1 MGDRWIFMI
10 QAIIGRA
17 ALTMAVVVAIAIAS
31 PTALNAAPQ
40 GKDPPGS
47 EDQTEQGGQTNSGG
61 NLSEQLDR
69 SKGVIHPPPTGDT
82 GIETTVPNPDAG
94 TLKVIPPPGTP
105 GGDESVEPK

>member
-1 MGDRWIFMI
+1 MI
-10 QAIIGRA
+10 QATIGRA
-17 ALTMAVVVAIAIAS
+17 ALTTAVVVAIAIAS
-31 PTALNAAPQ
+31 TTASNAAPQ
-40 GKDPPGS
+40 GKDLPGS
-47 EDQTEQGGQTNSGG
+47 ENQTEQGGQTNSGG

-82 GIETTVPNPDAG
+82 GIATTVPNPDG